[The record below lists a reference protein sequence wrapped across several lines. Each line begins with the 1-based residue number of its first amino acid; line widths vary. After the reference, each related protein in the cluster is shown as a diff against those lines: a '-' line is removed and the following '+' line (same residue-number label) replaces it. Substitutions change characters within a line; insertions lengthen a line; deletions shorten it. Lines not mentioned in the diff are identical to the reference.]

1 MTQEEEE
8 EPEEV
13 YEEQEQEEE
22 NPAVLRKKLSSL
34 FEQVQQLEATLAEKE
49 ATPPSKTQA
58 MSRAVTPSP
67 ASDHTLLMSPR
78 SPLEVPSVVSPG
90 GHPEPGV
97 DKETPSAKPANRRQR
112 RTLQQM
118 EAKQV
123 RSPAE
128 DAVDRELKAMQARME
143 EQAAEI
149 QAFQLAKKK
158 AQEEKEAKEA
168 AAKVDPREALLKEM
182 QKKMEQQEALIQ
194 SLKGDPGP
202 SAAPGKATAAP
213 EAPAEEAE
221 GSGDSCEI
229 IMPDGA
235 KAQSDMSPSRYIVHI
250 CMHVYIYTQSR

>member
-1 MTQEEEE
+1 MTQEEE

-49 ATPPSKTQA
+49 ATPPPSKTQA

-78 SPLEVPSVVSPG
+78 SPLEVPSVVTPG

-112 RTLQQM
+112 RALQQM

-123 RSPAE
+123 RSPAK

-149 QAFQLAKKK
+149 QAFQLAKK

-182 QKKMEQQEALIQ
+182 QKKW
-194 SLKGDPGP
+194 S
-202 SAAPGKATAAP
+202 
-213 EAPAEEAE
+213 
-221 GSGDSCEI
+221 
-229 IMPDGA
+229 
-235 KAQSDMSPSRYIVHI
+235 SR
-250 CMHVYIYTQSR
+250 RL